1 MRYRLYQ
8 DDFATREG
16 WIADW
21 LPLSN
26 RRYPAEP
33 ANQPSW
39 CLASGRGGASLAR
52 MSETEVLI
60 LTILLAVC
68 AALLLVLVLVMIH
81 SARSLRRI
89 ERSLTSRDAARE
101 SAASAAGAAA
111 PRGEFEA
118 FLAEDPARQLLTK
131 AEQFSSYRRWRQDNG
146 LNWSKP

>member
-1 MRYRLYQ
+1 
-8 DDFATREG
+8 
-16 WIADW
+16 
-21 LPLSN
+21 
-26 RRYPAEP
+26 
-33 ANQPSW
+33 
-39 CLASGRGGASLAR
+39 